1 MNSHPYL
8 RAYMAG
14 IPVPTVLLLGA
25 FVTYCV
31 ARFGIDV
38 NVPVER
44 ALVFPLALV
53 PNLWGLWNILYVALR
68 ERRHPPLG
76 IHGALLPLIL
86 MPSGLAVLGL
96 VGIHVP
102 GAVITAEVFIPRMIA
117 ARSGHLIG
125 ISSLADRLIDSHA
138 PSYSASKAGLSQYLE
153 GLALA
158 CHPYGV
164 SITNV
169 RFGFVD
175 TAMAKSPTKP
185 FMVTADRAARVIED
199 CIATRPIRRSFP
211 LRMAAVTW
219 LLGWVNRLRI
229 RVSRARTR

>member
-86 MPSGLAVLGL
+86 MPSGLLVLSL

-102 GAVITAEVFIPRMIA
+102 GAIITA
-117 ARSGHLIG
+117 G
-125 ISSLADRLIDSHA
+125 
-138 PSYSASKAGLSQYLE
+138 
-153 GLALA
+153 ALA
-158 CHPYGV
+158 FPVALIFYYLIWKYAVGFLNHLVGV
-164 SITNV
+164 
-169 RFGFVD
+169 
-175 TAMAKSPTKP
+175 A
-185 FMVTADRAARVIED
+185 
-199 CIATRPIRRSFP
+199 
-211 LRMAAVTW
+211 
-219 LLGWVNRLRI
+219 
-229 RVSRARTR
+229 